1 MRDKFSKLQTAYIT
15 TLVVALT
22 RLGVLVTGKLG
33 LVSYNYV
40 GDLRWH
46 HAHTGVALL
55 VVSLVARK
63 WKKTSALLFALG
75 LGLVV
80 DEPNVVL
87 SWFGAPLFPYWH
99 PTTMLSVVVLLCL
112 VWLWDLRHP
121 EP

>member
-1 MRDKFSKLQTAYIT
+1 MWEKVKKLEVGYIV
-15 TLVVALT
+15 TLVVILT
-22 RLGVLVTGKLG
+22 RLGVLVTGKLS

-46 HAHTGVALL
+46 HAHTGVVLL
-55 VVSLVARK
+55 VASLLVRK
-63 WKKTSALLFALG
+63 WKKTSHVIFALG

-112 VWLWDLRHP
+112 AWLWDSRHP
-121 EP
+121 ES